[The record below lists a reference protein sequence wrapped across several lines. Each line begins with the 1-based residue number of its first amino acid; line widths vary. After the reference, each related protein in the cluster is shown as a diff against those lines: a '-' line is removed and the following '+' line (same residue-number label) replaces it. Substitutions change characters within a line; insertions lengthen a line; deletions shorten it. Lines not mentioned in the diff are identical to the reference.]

1 MLCLEPLLILWVS
14 PTLPNYEISQ
24 RIKHAEDVKLNVPG
38 FTAELK
44 PFQSKGVA
52 WMYAVERGIL
62 ADDVGLGKT
71 VTSIALAALIK
82 SQGKLG
88 NVLIACPGGHERHW
102 NKLLREMAPGVF
114 EDIVIVSGIH
124 KGRRRTRKER
134 IDVYTFSPRI
144 MIMNYSI
151 LRNDAAFLR
160 QFKFGMIVLDEA
172 SAFKNHETK
181 LFEAVSS
188 LTVDAARVYALTA
201 TPFQKALLE
210 LHSVLRAMHIDV
222 LGTIED
228 FRRNYEVIE
237 WLEIRN
243 RKAMQQYKRQG
254 KDPRDA
260 PKMYVPKSIGYQN
273 LDEFKAKI
281 DPVYLRREEKE
292 VEDQLP
298 EVRPVQTW
306 LEPDGKFKTFYDGL
320 VREFKNGG
328 GLGSFTR
335 LVQACDAPYVTTL
348 SEDKTSPKAKE
359 LVRLLQ
365 EDFIDEKVVVFARW
379 HRSIDV
385 IREHLDA
392 ADISYVVYT
401 GLQDEFERDQ
411 IKTQFIEDP
420 SIQCFIMTTAG
431 EMGIDGLQVAKALI
445 AFNQLYNP
453 QRMKQVVGRIRRLG
467 SEHKSVLFI
476 NLMIEGSIEEKM
488 WELLMAR
495 ADLFDSIFNTDST
508 TTLFD
513 DPKALQTIQA
523 QALRELQEGLADV

>member
-1 MLCLEPLLILWVS
+1 M
-14 PTLPNYEISQ
+14 SQ
-24 RIKHAEDVKLNVPG
+24 RIKYAENVNLTVPG

-44 PFQSKGVA
+44 PFQAKGVA

-71 VTSIALAALIK
+71 VTSIALAALVK
-82 SQGKLG
+82 SQNKLG
-88 NVLIACPGGHERHW
+88 NVLIVCPGGHERHW
-102 NKLLREMAPGVF
+102 NRLLREMTPDVF
-114 EDIVIVSGIH
+114 EDIIIVSGIH

-144 MIMNYSI
+144 MIMNYNI
-151 LRNDAAFLR
+151 LRNDVDFLK
-160 QFKFGMIVLDEA
+160 QFRFGMIILDEA
-172 SAFKNHETK
+172 SAFKNFETK

-188 LTVDAARVYALTA
+188 LTVDAGRVYALTA

-222 LGTIED
+222 LGSIED

-260 PKMYVPKSIGYQN
+260 PKMYVPKSVGYQN
-273 LDEFKAKI
+273 LDDFKEKI
-281 DPVYLRREEKE
+281 DPVYLRREEKD

-298 EVRPVQTW
+298 TVRPVQTW
-306 LEPDGKFKTFYDGL
+306 LEAEGKFKTFYDGL
-320 VREFKNGG
+320 VSEFKNGG

-348 SEDKTSPKAKE
+348 SEDRTSPKAKE

-385 IREHLDA
+385 IRDYLDE
-392 ADISYVVYT
+392 ADIKYVIYT
-401 GLQDEFERDQ
+401 GHQDEYERDQ
-411 IKTQFIEDP
+411 VKTQFIEDP
-420 SIQCFIMTTAG
+420 EIQCFIMTTAG
-431 EMGIDGLQVAKALI
+431 EMGIDGLQISKALV

-453 QRMKQVVGRIRRLG
+453 QRMKQVVGRLRRLG
-467 SEHKSVLFI
+467 SKHKSLLYI

-488 WELLMAR
+488 WDLLMAR

-508 TTLFD
+508 TSLFED
-513 DPKALQTIQA
+513 NQSMQAIQA
-523 QALRELQEGLADV
+523 QALRELQEALV